1 MRRVRLSREISIYL
15 GRGIIVYSLV
25 AFFVLDAVMGII
37 GTVRVTDKYN
47 VPFLLILPL
56 LLKAMGQMLMYTMPV
71 ALLFGT
77 SLMVG
82 RLRGDRELL
91 SLTSFGVSP
100 AQLFVPILLL
110 GGVFSAFSYELNQ
123 RVVPH
128 FRYDMR
134 NVTSFVLE
142 NLTYLGEG
150 WGLDFS
156 VGPYEIWVH
165 RHNGAN
171 LEGVF
176 LTAKGN
182 AAKAPISPEILSNVD
197 TPTYPFYLVAER
209 ARVLTER
216 NERDEFTIELEAVS
230 LFVDNQLINGPKA
243 AKFVQRGHLA
253 TFRWYIP
260 AARQGRGVKDR
271 DRWQLATHRQETY
284 ENWKKSEAAGDD
296 VLAGKYEEHY
306 YGVVRQSH
314 RRLAMA
320 LCCLTFPLCAFAIG
334 MFVRSANR
342 LLPFFVACTVVP
354 ANFFGLELLGGRLA
368 EKGILPGVTEQL
380 GNIALVIITV
390 VLYRLSV
397 RGPRR

>member
-1 MRRVRLSREISIYL
+1 VRRVRLSREINLYI
-15 GRGIIVYSLV
+15 GRGIVSYSLV
-25 AFFVLDAVMGII
+25 GFFILDAVMGLI

-77 SLMVG
+77 SLMAG

-100 AQLFVPILLL
+100 AQLFVPVLLL
-110 GGVFSAFSYELNQ
+110 GGVLSAFSYELNQ

-142 NLTYLGEG
+142 NLDYLGEG

-182 AAKAPISPEILSNVD
+182 AVKGPISPEILGNVD

-209 ARVLTER
+209 ARVLAER

-230 LFVDNQLINGPKA
+230 LFVDNQLLSGPKA
-243 AKFVQRGHLA
+243 AEFVQRGHLA

-260 AARQGRGVKDR
+260 AGRRGRGVKDR
-271 DRWQLATHRQETY
+271 DRWQLAAHREETY
-284 ENWKKSEAAGDD
+284 EKWKESEAAGDQD
-296 VLAGKYEEHY
+296 LAGNYERHY
-306 YGVVRQSH
+306 HEIVRQSH

-320 LCCLTFPLCAFAIG
+320 LCCLTFPMCAFAIG
-334 MFVRSANR
+334 MFVRSENR

-354 ANFFGLELLGGRLA
+354 ANFFGLELFGGNLA
-368 EKGILPGVTEQL
+368 EQGILPMVTEQL
-380 GNIALVIITV
+380 GNIALVIISV
-390 VLYRLSV
+390 VLYGLSA